1 MVTPPVGVVQY
12 LIVALI
18 YFSLRAK
25 MGVVPCAYWSS
36 IYVSSLVNGPL
47 FAIFFKL
54 EGTDFWIKW
63 KCRMRENENILHLEQ
78 V

>member
-1 MVTPPVGVVQY
+1 MVTPPVGVVQC

-47 FAIFFKL
+47 FAIFL
-54 EGTDFWIKW
+54 SW
-63 KCRMRENENILHLEQ
+63 KAQTFE
-78 V
+78 